1 VLAALLSAC
10 AGGSSSRSSFID
22 DADFAKRQ
30 GTAIAVSHPKACCT
44 MAEATQR
51 QADLARAAVKFLG
64 RFKVEVDGQRFT
76 YDCSGLTRGVYFSA
90 GIDLYEGGK
99 VSDQANGVRLIYR
112 YIKRHGRLHHGPTV
126 HPGDVVFFHN
136 TWDFNR
142 DGRLNDLLTHVGVV
156 EHVDQDGTVV
166 FVSRVS
172 GGIERYRMNLRYPHV
187 HQTRDGRIIND
198 YMRRK
203 SSRDT
208 DATPYL
214 TGQLFASFG
223 TLVN

>member
-1 VLAALLSAC
+1 VSSC
-10 AGGSSSRSSFID
+10 AGNPSSKSSFTV
-22 DADFAKRQ
+22 DADFAESQ
-30 GTAIAVSHPKACCT
+30 GGAIAVSHHKACCT

-51 QADLARAAVKFLG
+51 QAELAQAAVKFLG
-64 RFKVEVDGQRFT
+64 RSRVEVDGQRFT

-90 GIDLYEGGK
+90 GIDLYDGGK

-112 YIKRHGRLHHGPTV
+112 YIKHHGRLHHGPTV

-136 TWDFNR
+136 TWDFNS

-156 EHVDQDGTVV
+156 EHVEQDGTVV

-187 HQTRDGRIIND
+187 HQTRDGVILND
-198 YMRRK
+198 FMRRK
-203 SSRDT
+203 TSRDSEST
-208 DATPYL
+208 RYL

-223 TLVN
+223 TLGS